1 MKNLLIICN
10 VLFLLFGNIA
20 FSNIHYLHEHS
31 HHDQTHEC
39 VECTIIEN
47 SENYTLDLNV
57 NYFYS
62 NDYSQLIIQENFV
75 IISSKKQ
82 TFSSRAPPIS

>member
-31 HHDQTHEC
+31 HHDQIHEC
-39 VECTIIEN
+39 VECAFIEN
-47 SENYTLDLNV
+47 SENYILDFDLNH
-57 NYFYS
+57 FYS
-62 NDYSQLIIQENFV
+62 NDYRHLIIQKDFV
-75 IISSKKQ
+75 IISSNNQK
-82 TFSSRAPPIS
+82 FSSRAPPIF